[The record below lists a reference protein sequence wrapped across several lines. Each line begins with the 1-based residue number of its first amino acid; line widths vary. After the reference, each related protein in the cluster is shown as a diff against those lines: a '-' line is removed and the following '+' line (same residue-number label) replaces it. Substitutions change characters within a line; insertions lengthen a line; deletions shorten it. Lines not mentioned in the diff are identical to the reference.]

1 MFFKKCRSW
10 KPRAH
15 LFRLPP
21 DNAIPT
27 LQSHPLPTLPPPLHS
42 ESEPVSNPNQP
53 TMFDVEPSQDDSI
66 GTRHREAFEVSFKA
80 AKEMGLIE
88 PIDYALASIAR
99 ANAFALDAAE
109 SMGKKGVYAVSN
121 ITSPYREVLQALRMV
136 PDDRNKEANSDLA
149 AALAGLA
156 APAAT
161 SICDTE
167 TPNS

>member
-1 MFFKKCRSW
+1 
-10 KPRAH
+10 
-15 LFRLPP
+15 
-21 DNAIPT
+21 
-27 LQSHPLPTLPPPLHS
+27 
-42 ESEPVSNPNQP
+42 
-53 TMFDVEPSQDDSI
+53 
-66 GTRHREAFEVSFKA
+66 
-80 AKEMGLIE
+80 MGLIE